1 MKMKRTILFCLIGL
15 IISGCISTQPMNWQA
30 TGGSRADAT
39 VKLSIQYQAGID
51 PVLNASQAINEA
63 TRKCT
68 AWGYTG
74 AEAFG
79 GVKTE
84 CSQYYT
90 NLVGS
95 VCVGIITVTKE
106 YQCTGQGNETTTKPV
121 QQPTSYQQVPAQQY
135 QPVPVAQPQVIQ
147 QPIVQPVVED
157 TIPSYEQTYQ
167 QPQTGQ
173 SGKDLR
179 SCLALVDNNAIAE
192 CVRKAKR

>member
-1 MKMKRTILFCLIGL
+1 MKRTILFSLIGL
-15 IISGCISTQPMNWQA
+15 TISGCVSTQPMDWQA

-39 VKLSIQYQAGID
+39 VKLSIQYQAGVD
-51 PVLNASQAINEA
+51 PVLSNSQAINEA
-63 TRKCT
+63 TKKCR

-74 AEAFG
+74 TDAFG
-79 GVKTE
+79 GIKTE

-121 QQPTSYQQVPAQQY
+121 QQPTSYYQQVPAQQY
-135 QPVPVAQPQVIQ
+135 QPVPVAQPVT
-147 QPIVQPVVED
+147 ENL
-157 TIPSYEQTYQ
+157 EQTYQ
-167 QPQTGQ
+167 QPQSEQ

-179 SCLALVDNNAIAE
+179 SCLALVDNTAMAK
-192 CVRKAKR
+192 CVRGK